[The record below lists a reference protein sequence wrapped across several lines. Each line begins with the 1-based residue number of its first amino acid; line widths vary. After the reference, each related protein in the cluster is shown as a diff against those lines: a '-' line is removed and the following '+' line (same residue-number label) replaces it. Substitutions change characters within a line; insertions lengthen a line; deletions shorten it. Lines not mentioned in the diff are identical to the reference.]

1 VFEPVA
7 VNVKGVPG
15 QDAEE
20 LSEIDTA
27 GVTKEATSNPI
38 LFELTVLL
46 ETQDSLLVIK
56 QETVSPD
63 CKLLEVK
70 LDPLAPAD
78 TPLIN
83 QL

>member
-1 VFEPVA
+1 MET
-7 VNVKGVPG
+7 
-15 QDAEE
+15 E
-20 LSEIDTA
+20 

-46 ETQDSLLVIK
+46 DMQDSLLVIK

-63 CKLLEVK
+63 CKLLEEK
-70 LDPLAPAD
+70 LDPLAPVS

>member
-7 VNVKGVPG
+7 VNVIRVPG
-15 QDAEE
+15 QDAAE
-20 LSEIDTA
+20 LCDMETE

-63 CKLLEVK
+63 CKLLKEK
-70 LDPLAPAD
+70 LDPLAPVG
-78 TPLIN
+78 TPLIS